1 MNITISEEQIKDL
14 VQNILREV
22 VSQGGVQKIPSA
34 AKENGDWGVFES
46 MNDAVEAAYEAF
58 LLYKERSKQCR
69 KKITDAVRQMAL
81 DHKEELAKMTVEETK
96 MGRVNHK
103 IAKFINAAEHSPG
116 VEYLQP
122 TAWSGK
128 NGLALDEYSPFG
140 VIGSITPSTH
150 PGPTMI
156 NNIIIQLCGG
166 NTVAFNP
173 HPSAKKVNARVIQ
186 LANQYMVKAGA
197 PKNLVTCVA
206 EPTLETAKT
215 LFGHE
220 KVELI
225 SVTGGP
231 GMVDLAMTYPKKVIA
246 AGPGNPP
253 VLIDETAD
261 LALAAT
267 EITTSA
273 SYDNNVLCIAEKEI
287 IVVESVFDAFMKEME
302 KAGNYRL
309 SPAQMDQLA
318 KISLQQSGKHWL
330 IGRDYVGRNAN
341 VLARALS
348 IELSE
353 DVPLLFGETDRN
365 HPWVVAEQM
374 TSCIP
379 VVRVKDFEDGL
390 NASLKAEHHFKHTAS
405 IFTRDIVRATKF
417 TRALDCD
424 IHVINGGTVRGDG
437 GDPGEGY
444 FSHTI
449 ATPTGEG
456 ICTPLDFV
464 RKRRIMTHG
473 ALRFS

>member
-1 MNITISEEQIKDL
+1 MNISEDQLKEIVHNIVRQVVNQSDNISSSKNSTD
-14 VQNILREV
+14 
-22 VSQGGVQKIPSA
+22 K
-34 AKENGDWGVFES
+34 GDWGVFDD
-46 MNDAVEAAYEAF
+46 MNDAVEAAHEAF
-58 LLYKERSKQCR
+58 LLYRQRSEQCR
-69 KKITDAVRQMAL
+69 KTITDSVRQMAL

-103 IAKFINAAEHSPG
+103 IAKFENAAKYSPG
-116 VEYLQP
+116 IEYLQP
-122 TAWSGK
+122 QAWSGK
-128 NGLALDEYSPFG
+128 NGLALDVYSPFG
-140 VIGSITPSTH
+140 VIGNITPSTH

-166 NTVAFNP
+166 NTIAFNP
-173 HPSAKKVNARVIQ
+173 HPSAKRLNAKVIQ

-206 EPTLETAKT
+206 EPTLETAKI

-220 KVELI
+220 KVELL

-231 GMVDLAMTYPKKVIA
+231 VMVDMAMTYPKKVIA

-253 VLIDETAD
+253 ALVDETAD
-261 LALAAT
+261 LTLAAE
-267 EITTSA
+267 EITRSS

-287 IVVESVFDAFMKEME
+287 FVVESVFESFMNEME

-309 SPAQMDQLA
+309 TADQMDQLG
-318 KISLQQSGKHWL
+318 KIALQLSGKHWL

-341 VLARALS
+341 VLSKAIG

-353 DVPLLFGETDRN
+353 NVPLLFGETDRN

-390 NASLKAEHHFKHTAS
+390 QASVKAEHRFKHTAS
-405 IFTRDIVRATKF
+405 IFTKDMNRATKF
-417 TRALDCD
+417 TRVMDCD
-424 IHVINGGTVRGDG
+424 VHTINGGTLRGDG
-437 GDPGEGY
+437 GELGEGY

-456 ICTPLDFV
+456 ICTPLNFV
-464 RKRRIMTHG
+464 RKRRVMTYG
-473 ALRFS
+473 AYRFV